1 MVCCFIFS
9 PGNTRM
15 VLYIVLLLT
24 FLTHMGFAGSRVA
37 VALFAVDQGATPF
50 VVGTVVSLYALIPI
64 VLALP
69 AGRMT
74 DRLGFKIPM
83 VFGTSGVC
91 VALLVPAIWP
101 SLTVLYFTASLLGV
115 SFMAFQIATQTLAGA
130 IAKPSERARN
140 FNLISLGFASA
151 NFLSPLLTGFMIDE
165 IGYAR
170 TFFMLALPLVPA
182 IVISALG
189 SRWLP
194 DALGE
199 PAPAGGAASD
209 LLRIRPL
216 RNALVASAIVSS
228 AWDLYQFFMPVYGRA
243 QGLSATAIGTVMSAF
258 AISIIVVRVLMPLAL
273 RRASAAQLLT
283 YAMFV
288 ACAAFLLFPLV
299 HTAWTLAAVSF
310 LLGIGCGC
318 GQPLSLTL
326 LYDASPKGRAGETAG
341 MRVTAN
347 QIMHFVVPLLFGALG
362 SVAGMAAV
370 FVTNAACL
378 AVGGYISQRSHAKH

>member
-1 MVCCFIFS
+1 MALS
-9 PGNTRM
+9 
-15 VLYIVLLLT
+15 IVILLT
-24 FLTHMGFAGSRVA
+24 FLTHLGFAGSRVL

-74 DRLGFKIPM
+74 DRLGFKIPL

-91 VALLVPAIWP
+91 VALLLPAIWP

-140 FNLISLGFASA
+140 FSLVSLGFASA
-151 NFLSPLLTGFMIDE
+151 NFISPLMTGFMIDH
-165 IGYAR
+165 IGHAR
-170 TFFMLALPLVPA
+170 TFFVLALPLVPA
-182 IVISALG
+182 IVLSALG

-194 DALGE
+194 EAHGETAL
-199 PAPAGGAASD
+199 AGGAASD

-216 RNALVASAIVSS
+216 RNALIASAIVSS
-228 AWDLYQFFMPVYGRA
+228 AWDLYQFFLPIYGRA
-243 QGLSATAIGTVMSAF
+243 QGLSATAIGSVLSAF
-258 AISIIVVRVLMPLAL
+258 AISIILVRVLMPFAL
-273 RRASAAQLLT
+273 RRAGAAQMLT

-288 ACAAFLLFPLV
+288 AGAAYCLFPLF
-299 HTAWTLAAVSF
+299 HTPWTLAAISF
-310 LLGIGCGC
+310 VLGIGCGC

-326 LYDASPKGRAGETAG
+326 VYDASPKGRAGEAAG

-347 QIMHFVVPLLFGALG
+347 QMMHFTIPLLFGALG

-370 FVTNAACL
+370 FITNAGCL
-378 AVGGYISQRSHAKH
+378 AVGGYVSQRSHKRD

>member
-1 MVCCFIFS
+1 MALC
-9 PGNTRM
+9 
-15 VLYIVLLLT
+15 IVILLT
-24 FLTHMGFAGSRVA
+24 FLTHIGFAGSRVV
-37 VALFAVDQGATPF
+37 VALFAVDHGATPF
-50 VVGTVVSLYALIPI
+50 IVGTVVSLYALIPI
-64 VLALP
+64 ALALP

-91 VALLVPAIWP
+91 VALLLPAIWP

-140 FNLISLGFASA
+140 FNLVSLGFASA
-151 NFLSPLLTGFMIDE
+151 NFISPLLTGFMIDE
-165 IGYAR
+165 AGYAR
-170 TFFMLALPLVPA
+170 TFFVLAMPLVPA
-182 IVISALG
+182 IVLSALS

-194 DALGE
+194 EAHGE
-199 PAPAGGAASD
+199 PAPTGGAASD

-216 RNALVASAIVSS
+216 RNALIASAIVSS
-228 AWDLYQFFMPVYGRA
+228 AWDLYQFFVPIYGRA

-258 AISIIVVRVLMPLAL
+258 AISIIVVRVLMPFAL
-273 RRASAAQLLT
+273 RRASPAQLLT

-288 ACAAFLLFPLV
+288 ACTAYCLFPLF

-310 LLGIGCGC
+310 ILGIGCGC

-326 LYDASPKGRAGETAG
+326 LYDASPKGRAGETTG
-341 MRVTAN
+341 MRVMAN

-362 SVAGMAAV
+362 SVVGMAAV
-370 FVTNAACL
+370 FITNAGCL
-378 AVGGYISQRSHAKH
+378 AVGGYISQRGHAAR

>member
-1 MVCCFIFS
+1 MA
-9 PGNTRM
+9 
-15 VLYIVLLLT
+15 LYIVVLLT
-24 FLTHMGFAGSRVA
+24 FLTHMGFAGSRIA

-50 VVGTVVSLYALIPI
+50 VVGTVVSLYAMIPI
-64 VLALP
+64 ALALP

-83 VFGTSGVC
+83 VFGTSGIC
-91 VALLVPAIWP
+91 VALLLPAIWP

-165 IGYAR
+165 IDYKQ
-170 TFFMLALPLVPA
+170 TFFVLALPLVPA

-194 DALGE
+194 PTRDE
-199 PAPAGGAASD
+199 PAPAGGSVSD
-209 LLRIRPL
+209 LLGIRPL

-243 QGLSATAIGTVMSAF
+243 LGLSATAIGTVMSAF
-258 AISIIVVRVLMPLAL
+258 AISIILVRVLMPLAL
-273 RRASAAQLLT
+273 RRASPAQLLT

-288 ACAAFLLFPLV
+288 ACAAYIMFPLV
-299 HTAWTLAAVSF
+299 HTAWALAAVSF
-310 LLGIGCGC
+310 VLGIGCGC

-341 MRVTAN
+341 MRVMAN
-347 QIMHFVVPLLFGALG
+347 QIMHFVVPLFFGALG
-362 SVAGMAAV
+362 STVGMAAV
-370 FVTNAACL
+370 FLTNAGCL
-378 AVGGYISQRSHAKH
+378 AVGGYLSQRGHAKR

>member
-1 MVCCFIFS
+1 MA
-9 PGNTRM
+9 
-15 VLYIVLLLT
+15 LWIVVLLT
-24 FLTHMGFAGSRVA
+24 FLTHLGFAGSRVV

-50 VVGTVVSLYALIPI
+50 VVGTVVSLYAMIPI

-74 DRLGFKIPM
+74 DRLGYKLPLI
-83 VFGTSGVC
+83 FGTSGVC
-91 VALLVPAIWP
+91 VALLVPAVWP

-140 FNLISLGFASA
+140 FSYVSLGFASA
-151 NFLSPLLTGFMIDE
+151 NFISPLMTGIMIDH
-165 IGYAR
+165 IGHAR
-170 TFFMLALPLVPA
+170 TFLVLALPLVPA
-182 IVISALG
+182 IVLSALG

-194 DALGE
+194 ATHGE
-199 PAPAGGAASD
+199 RAPAGGTASD

-216 RNALVASAIVSS
+216 RNALIASAIVSS
-228 AWDLYQFFMPVYGRA
+228 AWDLYQFFLPIYGRA
-243 QGLSATAIGTVMSAF
+243 QGLSATAIGTVLSAF
-258 AISIIVVRVLMPLAL
+258 AISIILVRILMPFAL
-273 RRASAAQLLT
+273 RRAGAAQLLT

-288 ACAAFLLFPLV
+288 ACAAYSLFPLA

-310 LLGIGCGC
+310 VLGIGCGC

-326 LYDASPKGRAGETAG
+326 VYDASPTGRAGEAAG
-341 MRVTAN
+341 LRVTAN
-347 QIMHFVVPLLFGALG
+347 QIMHFTVPLLFGALG
-362 SVAGMAAV
+362 SVAGLAAV
-370 FVTNAACL
+370 FITNAGCL